1 MKTRNCTLIFFALI
15 ISANFLLAQEHRIA
29 VQNPKDATL
38 ILSDFYD
45 DLPIEGYA
53 GNEIIITANAGRFET
68 PERAKGLKPV
78 YPGGT
83 DNTGIALSV
92 EKNGNDI
99 RVRCL
104 QPITNHEGSYKLKVP
119 ESMALRIKSG
129 CERST
134 SVNIQN
140 MKNEVEVDVC
150 ENIKLRNVSGPL
162 VLNTIS
168 GNIDVVFGEL
178 SNTRP
183 ISITNISGEIDV
195 TLPAKAAVNLE
206 MKNVSGTMYSDF
218 DFNSEHKDLQR
229 VGGNSIESKLNGG
242 GTDLKITNVSG
253 NIYLRKG

>member
-15 ISANFLLAQEHRIA
+15 ISTNFLLAQEHRIT
-29 VQNPKDATL
+29 VQNPKETTL
-38 ILSDFYD
+38 ILNDFYD

-53 GNEIIITANAGRFET
+53 GNEIIITSTSGHFEA

-78 YPGGT
+78 YASGT
-83 DNTGIALSV
+83 DNTGIGLSV

-119 ESMALRIKSG
+119 ENMALRIKG
-129 CERST
+129 ECDRSV

-140 MKNEVEVDVC
+140 MKNEVEVDIC

-178 SNTRP
+178 NNTRP
-183 ISITNISGEIDV
+183 ISIAAISGEIDV
-195 TLPAKAAVNLE
+195 TLPAKTAVNLE
-206 MKNVSGTMYSDF
+206 MSNVSGAMYSDF
-218 DFNSEHKDLQR
+218 DFNTDHKDLQR
-229 VGGNSIESKLNGG
+229 VGGNTIESKLNGG
-242 GTDLKITNVSG
+242 GTDLKITNISG

>member
-1 MKTRNCTLIFFALI
+1 MKTRNCITTFFALI

-38 ILSDFYD
+38 VLNDFYSE
-45 DLPIEGYA
+45 LPIEGYA
-53 GNEIIITANAGRFET
+53 GNEIIITATGRFET

-129 CERST
+129 CERNS

-140 MKNEVEVDVC
+140 MKNEVEVDIC
-150 ENIKLRNVSGPL
+150 
-162 VLNTIS
+162 
-168 GNIDVVFGEL
+168 
-178 SNTRP
+178 
-183 ISITNISGEIDV
+183 
-195 TLPAKAAVNLE
+195 
-206 MKNVSGTMYSDF
+206 
-218 DFNSEHKDLQR
+218 
-229 VGGNSIESKLNGG
+229 
-242 GTDLKITNVSG
+242 
-253 NIYLRKG
+253 

>member
-1 MKTRNCTLIFFALI
+1 
-15 ISANFLLAQEHRIA
+15 
-29 VQNPKDATL
+29 
-38 ILSDFYD
+38 
-45 DLPIEGYA
+45 
-53 GNEIIITANAGRFET
+53 
-68 PERAKGLKPV
+68 V

-83 DNTGIALSV
+83 DNTGIGLSV

-99 RVRCL
+99 QVKCL

-119 ESMALRIKSG
+119 ENMVLRIKSG
-129 CERST
+129 CERGT
-134 SVNIQN
+134 SVDIQN

-168 GNIDVVFGEL
+168 GNIDVVFGDL

-183 ISITNISGEIDV
+183 ISIANISGEIDV
-195 TLPAKAAVNLE
+195 TLPAKAGVNLE
-206 MKNVSGTMYSDF
+206 MKNVSGAMYSDF
-218 DFNSEHKDLQR
+218 DFNADHKDMKR
-229 VGGNSIESKLNGG
+229 VGGENIETKLNGG

>member
-1 MKTRNCTLIFFALI
+1 MKTRNCMLTFFALI
-15 ISANFLLAQEHRIA
+15 ISANFLLAQEHRIT
-29 VQNPKDATL
+29 VQNPKETTL
-38 ILSDFYD
+38 ILNDFYD
-45 DLPIEGYA
+45 DIPIEGYA
-53 GNEIIITANAGRFET
+53 GNEIIITSISGRFEA

-119 ESMALRIKSG
+119 ESMVLRIKSG
-129 CERST
+129 CERNT

-140 MKNEVEVDVC
+140 MKNEVEVDIC

-178 SNTRP
+178 NNTRP
-183 ISITNISGEIDV
+183 ISIAAISGEVDV
-195 TLPAKAAVNLE
+195 TLPAKATVNLE
-206 MKNVSGTMYSDF
+206 MTNVSGTMYSDF
-218 DFNSEHKDLQR
+218 DFNSDHKDLQR
-229 VGGNSIESKLNGG
+229 VGGNTINAKLNGG